1 MLIETEWLR
10 AVPLLTDSIEQIKR
24 YREVNACSLAEAT
37 AKGFGREACEM
48 FEEITGFK
56 ETNANAIFHHRLSL
70 YGPPCHVCGKL
81 LRTPQA
87 SYCAMCSAKRQH
99 VSERQQ

>member
-1 MLIETEWLR
+1 MELPMLTEEDWPR
-10 AVPLLTDSIEQIKR
+10 VAPFLTDCIEQIKR
-24 YREVNACSLAEAT
+24 YREVNACSLAEA
-37 AKGFGREACEM
+37 AANGFGREACEI
-48 FEEITGFK
+48 FEEITGFR

-87 SYCAMCSAKRQH
+87 NYCVMCGAQRQH
-99 VSERQQ
+99 V